1 MTSAPDRN
9 AERPTRPV
17 RMWLAARR
25 YLVRGLLLLLAGLL
39 VAAAIQIGFNVLRY
53 MIQPDW
59 LAGRRFR
66 LIVALAGLLAA
77 LVVALFLRRL
87 CTRPPLWPGEQV
99 IMLMLAV
106 VADPYFLAWLGW
118 RSAPEMAGLLAIGR
132 VAALSWVL
140 MPRPRSR
147 RESRFDV
154 PVLVLVLI
162 ASVLPPR
169 FWLVPKLPGD
179 LETAAMAPI
188 HLLVFAKTAIFM
200 LIGAALARALR
211 AGETDRAAH
220 LP

>member
-1 MTSAPDRN
+1 MTAASDRP
-9 AERPTRPV
+9 AAHPTGPARPWSV
-17 RMWLAARR
+17 AAR
-25 YLVRGLLLLLAGLL
+25 YLMRGLLLLLAGLL

-53 MIQPDW
+53 LIQPDW

-66 LIVALAGLLAA
+66 LILALAGLLAA
-77 LVVALFLRRL
+77 LVLALFLRRL
-87 CTRPPLWPGEQV
+87 CTRSALWPGERV
-99 IMLMLAV
+99 MMLMLAV
-106 VADPYFLAWLGW
+106 VADLYFLAWLGW
-118 RSAPEMAGLLAIGR
+118 RSAPEMAGVLAIGR

-147 RESRFDV
+147 RESWFDV
-154 PVLVLVLI
+154 AVLAAVLVV
-162 ASVLPPR
+162 SVLPPR

-188 HLLVFAKTAIFM
+188 HLLVFAKTAIFV

-211 AGETDRAAH
+211 ASEADRAAP